1 MCFQVARDVTMLHS
15 ISGVYFFGVLLFL
28 AETRADIILTRLA
41 RKMRQTKQDSRYHAR
56 AEIDK
61 HSLFTLIKISS
72 TRPISEWCFPN
83 VRNTLISSQRITLDR
98 TYCSEF

>member
-1 MCFQVARDVTMLHS
+1 MLYS
-15 ISGVYFFGVLLFL
+15 VSGVYFVAVLLL
-28 AETRADIILTRLA
+28 LSETRVDIILTRLA

-72 TRPISEWCFPN
+72 TRPISGWCFP
-83 VRNTLISSQRITLDR
+83 
-98 TYCSEF
+98 EFPNYSDV